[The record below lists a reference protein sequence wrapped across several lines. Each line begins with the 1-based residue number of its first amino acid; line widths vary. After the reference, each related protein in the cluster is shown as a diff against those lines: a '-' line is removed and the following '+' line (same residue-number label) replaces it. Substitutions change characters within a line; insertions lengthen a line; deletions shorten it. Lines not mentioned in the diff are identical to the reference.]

1 MSWCSAFAEICRADA
16 PLRELTWYRL
26 GGPARWLLEPR
37 SESEAAAVVCAAREA
52 GVPLRVLGRGANVLV
67 RDQGFPGAV
76 LRLAA
81 LDAVTWRDDHVE
93 VAAGNDFPKF
103 VRETLER
110 GLVGLEALAGIPGLL
125 GGIVRMN
132 AGGKYGE
139 ISTFVQAVRLIDPSG
154 RVVTR
159 SREQIPFS
167 YRHSGLEDC
176 VVLGAT
182 LKLARGDREAA
193 LNRHREIWSEKHA
206 QQPAVADRSCGCI
219 FKNPPGRSAGRLLDE
234 AGMKGVRVRGAEIS
248 TKHANFILAGADAS
262 AQDVLDLI
270 ALAKDRVWNHSGV
283 KLELEVDVW

>member
-1 MSWCSAFAEICRADA
+1 MSWCSAFGEICRADA

-37 SESEAAAVVCAAREA
+37 SESEAAAVVRAARDA
-52 GVPLRVLGRGANVLV
+52 GVPLKVLGRGANVLV

-81 LDAVTWRDDHVE
+81 LDAVTWHDDHVD
-93 VAAGNDFPKF
+93 VGAGDDFPKL

-110 GLVGLEALAGIPGLL
+110 GLVGLEALAGIPGLV
-125 GGIVRMN
+125 GGIIRMN

-139 ISTFVQAVRLIDPSG
+139 IATFVESVRLIEPAG
-154 RVVTR
+154 RIVTR
-159 SREQIPFS
+159 GREEIPFS
-167 YRHSGLEDC
+167 YRRSGLDDC

-182 LKLARGDREAA
+182 LRLVRGDRQAA

-219 FKNPPGRSAGRLLDE
+219 FKNPPGHSAGRLLDQ

-248 TKHANFILAGADAS
+248 TKHANFILAGPDAS